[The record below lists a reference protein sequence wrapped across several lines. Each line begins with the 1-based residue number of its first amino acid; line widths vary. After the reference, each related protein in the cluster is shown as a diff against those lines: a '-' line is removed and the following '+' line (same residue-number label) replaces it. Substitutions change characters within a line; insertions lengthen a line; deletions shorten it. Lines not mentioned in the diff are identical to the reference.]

1 VSFAI
6 AILGLLLLIFIHE
19 LGHFG
24 AAKLVGMRAL
34 NFTIG
39 FPPILVGKRWGD
51 TEYRIGLIPL
61 GGYVKIPGMLRPEG
75 DDLYAIDDVLE
86 RPDALDPAEGL
97 ELSDAVEE
105 FRSRINRNR
114 HDEAAESLERVRAAV
129 QVCDHSLTPAD
140 RRRIQRNL
148 SRVEEALDPR
158 SYWRSSRTNR
168 LIVILAGPFMNVVA
182 CFVILVG
189 LFITGV
195 PAATKTVASVVSP
208 SPAASAGL
216 KPGDTIVSV
225 NGRHLTPDQAHN
237 VILAS
242 NGGIVRLAVERHGRE
257 IQLPPTHTKKIDG
270 DYRLGF
276 SFGVAP
282 VRHSV
287 FTAPG
292 MATSQ
297 MWALTTG
304 TLGAL
309 GRVVTPQ
316 GRAQLHSVV
325 GITRY
330 SADAVDTGYADY
342 LSILAFISLSLAIFN
357 LLPFLPL
364 DGGHVLMI
372 ALEKL
377 RGRAV
382 SRAVF
387 ERISAVGIA
396 LMLVAFA
403 IGLQNDLGS
412 LITTGP
418 H

>member
-1 VSFAI
+1 MNFAI

-34 NFTIG
+34 AFTIG
-39 FPPILVGKRWGD
+39 FPPIIAGKKHGD
-51 TEYRIGLIPL
+51 TDYRIGLIPL
-61 GGYVKIPGMLRPEG
+61 GGYVTIPGMLRPEA
-75 DDLYAIDDVLE
+75 DDLYAIEDVLD
-86 RPDALDPAEGL
+86 RPDQLDPESGMR
-97 ELSDAVEE
+97 LSQAVDE
-105 FRSRINRNR
+105 FRLMISRGK
-114 HDEAAESLERVRAAV
+114 HDDAGVALERVRAAV
-129 QVCDHSLTPAD
+129 AGCDAELTDAD
-140 RRRIQRNL
+140 RRKIAKNL
-148 SRVEEALDPR
+148 DRVEQALDPR
-158 SYWRSSRTNR
+158 SYWRSSRRNR

-189 LFITGV
+189 LFVTGV
-195 PAATKTVASVVSP
+195 PEATKTVASVVNP
-208 SPAASAGL
+208 SPAHSAGL
-216 KPGDTIVSV
+216 KTDDTIVTV
-225 NGRHLTPDQAHN
+225 NGRKLTPDQAHTA
-237 VILAS
+237 ILAS
-242 NGGIVRLAVERHGRE
+242 KGGLVQLTIERDGKL
-257 IQLPPTHTKKIDG
+257 IKLPATHTKKIDG

-276 SFGVAP
+276 SFGVHPVSHSIVEAP
-282 VRHSV
+282 Q
-287 FTAPG
+287 

-309 GRVVTPQ
+309 GNVVTPQ

-325 GITRY
+325 GITQV
-330 SADAVDTGYADY
+330 SADAVDYGISSY

-372 ALEKL
+372 ALEKV

-382 SRAVF
+382 SRSVF
-387 ERISAVGIA
+387 ERVSAVGIA
-396 LMLVAFA
+396 LMLVAFV
-403 IGLQNDLGS
+403 IGLQNDLGG
-412 LITTGP
+412 LITTGA

>member
-1 VSFAI
+1 
-6 AILGLLLLIFIHE
+6 
-19 LGHFG
+19 
-24 AAKLVGMRAL
+24 M
-34 NFTIG
+34 
-39 FPPILVGKRWGD
+39 
-51 TEYRIGLIPL
+51 
-61 GGYVKIPGMLRPEG
+61 
-75 DDLYAIDDVLE
+75 
-86 RPDALDPAEGL
+86 
-97 ELSDAVEE
+97 
-105 FRSRINRNR
+105 
-114 HDEAAESLERVRAAV
+114 
-129 QVCDHSLTPAD
+129 
-140 RRRIQRNL
+140 
-148 SRVEEALDPR
+148 EEALDPR

-168 LIVILAGPFMNVVA
+168 LIVILAGPAMNVLA

-195 PAATKTVASVVSP
+195 PEATKTVATVVSP

-216 KPGDTIVSV
+216 KPGDKIVTV

-237 VILAS
+237 VIVAS
-242 NGGIVRLAVERHGRE
+242 NGGVVRITVDRNGHVIA
-257 IQLPPTHTKKIDG
+257 LPPTHTKKIDG
-270 DYRLGF
+270 VYRLGF

-282 VRHSV
+282 VSHSV
-287 FTAPG
+287 LSAPQ

-304 TLGAL
+304 TIGAL
-309 GRVVTPQ
+309 GNVVTPQ

-330 SADAVDTGYADY
+330 SADAVDYGISSY

-372 ALEKL
+372 ALEKV

-382 SRAVF
+382 SQATF
-387 ERISAVGIA
+387 GRISAVGIA

-403 IGLQNDLGS
+403 IGLQNDLGG
-412 LITTGP
+412 LINTQP
-418 H
+418 R